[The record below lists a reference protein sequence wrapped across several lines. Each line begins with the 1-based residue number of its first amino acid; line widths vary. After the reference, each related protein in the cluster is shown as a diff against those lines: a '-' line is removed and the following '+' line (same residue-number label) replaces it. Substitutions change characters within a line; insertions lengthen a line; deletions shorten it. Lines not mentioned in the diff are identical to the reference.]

1 MILRR
6 LYWDYKGTAFLVR
19 PLYDYYDSD
28 FAIMIPSIFVLI
40 IAVIVIVLAKFLV
53 AITIVVARIC
63 IIN

>member
-1 MILRR
+1 MI
-6 LYWDYKGTAFLVR
+6 VR